1 MQGGK
6 PAGAEGKRPSVK
18 LVLQP
23 SHPILT
29 GEVPGRPFQRLGSQL
44 REFPSGELNKSPE
57 ASLDTGKAQFS
68 SVELSDPEAKGGG
81 P

>member
-6 PAGAEGKRPSVK
+6 AAGAEGKRPSVK
-18 LVLQP
+18 LVLLP

-29 GEVPGRPFQRLGSQL
+29 GEVPGRPLQRLGSQL
-44 REFPSGELNKSPE
+44 WEFRSGELSKSQQ
-57 ASLDTGKAQFS
+57 ASLGTGKAQFS